1 MDDAK
6 HPGPS
11 CLSQHSSA
19 LGTSYPQSRLTLT
32 AAPPTSYAHRRAHAQ
47 GRSYRI
53 FRHNVFHHIGHIST
67 LAQPTNRYNPG
78 CYALM
83 YDWLLP
89 AEVFNEKDCPD
100 DDLWPCKEAK
110 DHAPAFFPTPRLQF
124 SAAAMKPLALVPE
137 KARVLQPL
145 SSLPQLPTAPA
156 RRRLA
161 AADDAG
167 ASAGAGVGAGV
178 GAGGAAADG
187 RSADPGGSAPIAVVA
202 KRAESCDSACARWR
216 TGGRCTVEGLQQ
228 MNTCEAMVE
237 HLGCADVSPS
247 CETSIGGDQ
256 PARVAAEAPPD
267 SKPGKC
273 LINGGELDCAGSH
286 SLTTRLCACHL

>member
-145 SSLPQLPTAPA
+145 SSLPQLPTWHL
-156 RRRLA
+156 R
-161 AADDAG
+161 
-167 ASAGAGVGAGV
+167 GAGWPPPTMRVPVPVLASV
-178 GAGGAAADG
+178 LASVLAVLLLTGGA
-187 RSADPGGSAPIAVVA
+187 RTLEAV
-202 KRAESCDSACARWR
+202 
-216 TGGRCTVEGLQQ
+216 
-228 MNTCEAMVE
+228 
-237 HLGCADVSPS
+237 HL
-247 CETSIGGDQ
+247 
-256 PARVAAEAPPD
+256 
-267 SKPGKC
+267 
-273 LINGGELDCAGSH
+273 
-286 SLTTRLCACHL
+286 